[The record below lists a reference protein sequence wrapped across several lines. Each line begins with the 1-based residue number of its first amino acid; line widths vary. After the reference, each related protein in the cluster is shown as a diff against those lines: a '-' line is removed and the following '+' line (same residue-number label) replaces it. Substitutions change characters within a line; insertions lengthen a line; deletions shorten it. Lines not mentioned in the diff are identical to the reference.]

1 MSNNLPQEYKS
12 NIFYNIFRKIRSL
25 FFRKK
30 NNDVPVVENVNEVM
44 ENNNIEENSKFVEE
58 IKVKENVVNTEVE
71 KKKFMDNL
79 TSNPELL
86 EEFSNE
92 RLEKILEYY
101 KEENNK
107 KRELLKKLSA

>member
-30 NNDVPVVENVNEVM
+30 NIEVSVDENVNEVR
-44 ENNNIEENSKFVEE
+44 ENNNIEEKSKFVEE
-58 IKVKENVVNTEVE
+58 IKIKETVVNPEVK

-79 TSNPELL
+79 TDNPELL
-86 EEFSNE
+86 EKFSNE
-92 RLEKILEYY
+92 RLEKILQYY
-101 KEENNK
+101 KEENDK